1 MRNLSPERKDK
12 IESGPNGADNSRHHY
27 QGAPLITLQ
36 RRQLVGH
43 DILLARHGNHICSM
57 RVDRSNGTVVALLDD
72 GSVDSA
78 PNLIAPDLQ
87 LPETVGSVLRED
99 WKLLTAWAGM
109 AAAMGVLLTAAA
121 VALGNTADP
130 AALEM
135 FTTMSYGAI
144 RP

>member
-1 MRNLSPERKDK
+1 MVRHPATT
-12 IESGPNGADNSRHHY
+12 IEGHI
-27 QGAPLITLQ
+27 LINLQ

-78 PNLIAPDLQ
+78 PNLITPGLQ

-99 WKLLTAWAGM
+99 WKLFTAWAGM
-109 AAAMGVLLTAAA
+109 AAAMGVLMTAAA
-121 VALGNTADP
+121 VVLGTTADP
-130 AALEM
+130 ATIEM
-135 FTTMSYGAI
+135 FSAY
-144 RP
+144 PYSSF

>member
-1 MRNLSPERKDK
+1 
-12 IESGPNGADNSRHHY
+12 
-27 QGAPLITLQ
+27 LITLQ

>member
-1 MRNLSPERKDK
+1 M
-12 IESGPNGADNSRHHY
+12 
-27 QGAPLITLQ
+27 ITLQ

-87 LPETVGSVLRED
+87 LPETVATVMRDD
-99 WKLLTAWAGM
+99 WKILTACMAVAVGM
-109 AAAMGVLLTAAA
+109 GTLLVAAA
-121 VALGNTADP
+121 VALGTTADP
-130 AALEM
+130 ATLEM
-135 FTTMSYGAI
+135 LSHSSY
-144 RP
+144 